1 MALSPEQVFQEALQL
16 PESERARLVTELLA
30 TLEPELPAS
39 RRSEREWIAEV
50 ERRASAALAGAPALS
65 WAEART
71 RIQDRLAGK

>member
-50 ERRASAALAGAPALS
+50 ERRARAALAVAPALS
-65 WAEART
+65 WVEARA
-71 RIQDRLAGK
+71 RVQDRLAGQ